1 MREMNCRRIGVLA
14 RVAPALAMVAGLAS
28 PVLAIDEAHR
38 QRALVMIE
46 RAGEYLRSQQHGGGG
61 WAVPEDA
68 AAPVL
73 PAITGLVVNALAL
86 EPMADSG
93 SARMTQAGQR
103 ENGERTAAMDRGV
116 AFMLSHVQIDGG
128 IYDQQLPSYNTAIC
142 VSALCRFREGN
153 AEAEAAVVG
162 GLEFLR
168 EVQWSEDAGPV
179 NPDGTPSPAAATVQ
193 AVGREHPFYGGI
205 GYGRHGRPDN
215 SNLNLAMQAF
225 HDAGVSR
232 DDPAFQRALVF
243 LRRTQMHEGVNDA
256 EYAKGSRQGGFI
268 YATAETG
275 AEPGVGQS
283 QAGVIEE
290 TLDDGTSVSRLR
302 AYGSMTYAAF
312 KTMIYAGLSADDER
326 VRLAMAWINRNY
338 TVTEN
343 PGMGTD
349 GMYYYYLMLS
359 RALVAA
365 GVETIDIVLEGGEV
379 SIDEVPGG
387 LSPGAGGR
395 VRSPSGSVRYNQAT
409 GVVEFECDW
418 ANDLI
423 DQLATLQNEDGSF
436 RSVDDRWMESNPVL
450 ISAYAMLA
458 LEHAVG
464 LAE

>member
-1 MREMNCRRIGVLA
+1 MRSNRRRVFIGQIA
-14 RVAPALAMVAGLAS
+14 AIVAAAAGLAQS
-28 PVLAIDEAHR
+28 ALAIDEAHR

-46 RAGEYLRSQQHGGGG
+46 KAGDYLRAQQHETGG
-61 WAVPEDA
+61 WAIPAD
-68 AAPVL
+68 APVF

-86 EPMADSG
+86 NP
-93 SARMTQAGQR
+93 SANAQTS
-103 ENGERTAAMDRGV
+103 AAMDRGV
-116 AFMLSHVQIDGG
+116 AFMLSHVQADGG

-142 VSALCRFREGN
+142 VSALSQFRDAN
-153 AEAEAAVVG
+153 PAADAAIIG

-168 EVQWSEDAGPV
+168 EIQWSEDAGPK
-179 NPDGTPSPAAATVQ
+179 NPDGSPSPAANTVQ
-193 AVGREHPFYGGI
+193 AVDRDHPFYGGI

-215 SNLNLAMQAF
+215 SNLNLCMQAF
-225 HDAGVSR
+225 HDAGVDR

-243 LRRTQMHEGVNDA
+243 LQRTQMHEAVNDA

-275 AEPGVGQS
+275 SEPGVGQS

-290 TLDDGTSVSRLR
+290 TLDDGTKVSRLR

-312 KTMIYAGLSADDER
+312 KTMIYAGLSPDDER
-326 VRLAMAWINRNY
+326 VRLAMEWIKKNY

-359 RALVAA
+359 RALEAGNVELIDVEAA
-365 GVETIDIVLEGGEV
+365 QSEH
-379 SIDEVPGG
+379 
-387 LSPGAGGR
+387 
-395 VRSPSGSVRYNQAT
+395 AT
-409 GVVEFECDW
+409 TAHDW

-423 DQLATLQNEDGSF
+423 DQLATLQNDDGSF
-436 RSVDDRWMESNPVL
+436 RSVDDRWMENNPVL

-458 LEHAVG
+458 LEHAAG
-464 LAE
+464 MTE